1 MKIKIGLS
9 VLLVF
14 ILIQFIPIK
23 KNQTDEPNT
32 FPVFEMKEAMNN
44 QVLEINSILQSSCY
58 DCHSNGTN
66 YPWYN
71 KIAPVSW
78 YLANHIGGGKKK
90 LNFSE
95 WDSFT
100 TEEKEYAGFE
110 IIEVIEENRMPLST
124 YTLVHQEAKLSAEEK
139 DVILQYFKTF

>member
-1 MKIKIGLS
+1 MKIKIVLS

-23 KNQTDEPNT
+23 DNQTNEINT
-32 FPVFEMKEAMNN
+32 FPVFPMKEAMNY
-44 QVLEINSILQSSCY
+44 QELEINTILKTSCY
-58 DCHSNGTN
+58 DCHSNRTN

-71 KIAPVSW
+71 KIAPISW

-95 WDSFT
+95 WNSFT
-100 TEEKEYAGFE
+100 TKEKEYAGYE
-110 IIEVIEENRMPLST
+110 IIKVIEENRMPLST

-139 DVILQYFKTF
+139 DVILQYFKM

>member
-23 KNQTDEPNT
+23 DNQTNETNP
-32 FPVFEMKEAMNN
+32 FPVFPMKEAMNY
-44 QVLEINSILQSSCY
+44 QELEINTILKTSCY
-58 DCHSNGTN
+58 DCHSNRTN

-71 KIAPVSW
+71 KIAPISW

-95 WDSFT
+95 WNSFT
-100 TEEKEYAGFE
+100 TKEKEYAGYE
-110 IIEVIEENRMPLST
+110 IIKVIEENRMPLST
-124 YTLVHQEAKLSAEEK
+124 YTLVHQEAKLSAEQK
-139 DVILQYFKTF
+139 DVILQYFKM

>member
-23 KNQTDEPNT
+23 DNQTNEINT
-32 FPVFEMKEAMNN
+32 FPVFPMKEAMNY
-44 QVLEINSILQSSCY
+44 QELEINTILKTSCY
-58 DCHSNGTN
+58 DCHSNRTN

-71 KIAPVSW
+71 KIAPISW

-95 WDSFT
+95 WNSFT
-100 TEEKEYAGFE
+100 TKEKEYAGYE
-110 IIEVIEENRMPLST
+110 IIKVIEENRMPLST

-139 DVILQYFKTF
+139 DVILQFFKM

>member
-23 KNQTDEPNT
+23 DNQTNEINT
-32 FPVFEMKEAMNN
+32 FPVFPMKEAMNY
-44 QVLEINSILQSSCY
+44 QELEINTILKTSCY
-58 DCHSNGTN
+58 DCHSNRTN

-71 KIAPVSW
+71 KIAPISW

-95 WDSFT
+95 WNSFT
-100 TEEKEYAGFE
+100 TKEKEYAGYE
-110 IIEVIEENRMPLST
+110 IIKVIEENRMPLST

-139 DVILQYFKTF
+139 DVILQYFKM